1 MGPEINSSFDIF
13 SVVSIIF
20 PILFIIAFI
29 GIFINILRGV
39 KQWNFNNKQP
49 ELTVP
54 AKIVSKRT
62 ETHHHQ
68 HNQNNQVAIQTTTSY
83 FVTFEVESGD
93 RIEFKIQGHQY
104 GQMIE
109 GDNGKLTFQ
118 GTRFIGFER
127 GR

>member
-1 MGPEINSSFDIF
+1 MMPGIESSFDVF
-13 SVVSIIF
+13 SVISIIF

-49 ELTVP
+49 ELTVQV
-54 AKIVSKRT
+54 KIVSKRT

-68 HNQNNQVAIQTTTSY
+68 QNHNNHNAIHTTTSY
-83 FVTFEVESGD
+83 FVTFEVDSGD
-93 RIEFKIQGHQY
+93 RIEFTVQGHQY

-109 GDNGKLTFQ
+109 GDKGKLTFQ

-127 GR
+127 

>member
-1 MGPEINSSFDIF
+1 MGPEINSGFNAF
-13 SVVSIIF
+13 SVLSIIF

-62 ETHHHQ
+62 ETHHQ
-68 HNQNNQVAIQTTTSY
+68 HNYNNQHMIHTTTSY
-83 FVTFEVESGD
+83 FVTFEVKSGD

-104 GQMIE
+104 GQISE